1 MSLMKFSLV
10 YLEVSSVLS
19 LEFSVSAFLLVVFKQ
34 PVLILYLSKGMVAVV
49 SISAPA
55 FLIIMVPLLFVY
67 KKIQTYYLA
76 TSRELKRLD
85 ATTKSPIFASFQET
99 LGGVATIRAYR
110 QNSRFIAEN
119 EARVDRNQEAFF
131 PSINTNRWLAVR
143 LEVSVI
149 GQTTIAQ

>member
-1 MSLMKFSLV
+1 
-10 YLEVSSVLS
+10 
-19 LEFSVSAFLLVVFKQ
+19 
-34 PVLILYLSKGMVAVV
+34 MVAVV

-143 LEVSVI
+143 LEVSAI
-149 GQTTIAQ
+149 DQTTIAQ